1 MYVSDSSFRWK
12 SLPTA
17 DHSGWKSKDKAVYWS
32 NRRHRRRRLQLGQA
46 AIGKHFL
53 VDFTITSL
61 GSLTDTGK
69 FNRLRCRHFTAD
81 HIKTYLWL
89 HFSRSDPCK
98 DTDCIMWW
106 NCFISNYSI
115 LICNGWGSISVLCH
129 DDYFDTSLS
138 RIELICTISQKCT

>member
-89 HFSRSDPCK
+89 HFSRSDLCK
-98 DTDCIMWW
+98 EA
-106 NCFISNYSI
+106 SI
-115 LICNGWGSISVLCH
+115 LTVLCGGTVS
-129 DDYFDTSLS
+129 F
-138 RIELICTISQKCT
+138 LIILYWFVMDEVQYQFFVMMIILIHLFLVFN